1 MITVYD
7 YHYGRYYRNVV
18 NVKLH
23 DTYEYAYGKYRI
35 EFWWNESLYVIWLA
49 ASETPCRSYIML
61 NDERFDYNKI
71 RKDKDRFMMV
81 LNNENTK
88 AALEALE

>member
-1 MITVYD
+1 MITIYD

-18 NVKLH
+18 NVKLY
-23 DTYEYAYGKYRI
+23 DTYEYTYGKYRI
-35 EFWWNESLYVIWLA
+35 EFCWDGSIYVIWLC
-49 ASETPCRSYIML
+49 ASETPLKNYILL

-71 RKDKDRFMMV
+71 RENKEKFIMF